1 MNKEEKML
9 VKIVCEEAFSNE
21 DENPYEIYR
30 NLEDCYKSFSDMKRR
45 AYYDCER
52 KFSEDVNYFFRNVEN
67 YKLFTF
73 TRVLSHNQMMF
84 TLLQGAYYFSKND
97 SLVALLRY
105 DTKTRV
111 IKRGFVLNKMSHD
124 LIVIKKS
131 FSDIEKLIE
140 TNN

>member
-1 MNKEEKML
+1 MTKEERML
-9 VKIVCEEAFSNE
+9 IKVVCEEAFVNE
-21 DENPYEIYR
+21 EENPYEIYR
-30 NLEDCYKSFSDMKRR
+30 NLEDCYKSFSDNKRR

-52 KFSEDVNYFFRNVEN
+52 RFSEDVNYFFRNVEK

-84 TLLQGAYYFSKND
+84 TILQGAYYFSKNGC
-97 SLVALLRY
+97 LVALFRY

-111 IKRGFVLNKMSHD
+111 IKRGFVLNKMSRE
-124 LIVIKKS
+124 LITMKKS

-140 TNN
+140 TNK